1 MGMKNLSRFIPLVL
15 LLILVFTLCSCDKF
29 FSQKENINRGKSE
42 ETELASS
49 ESSLNSRDSL
59 TDLNSENNGSKTLA
73 NVPLTPYPY
82 TKLNSSELPDVAIIV
97 DDFGYNGKLLERFA
111 QELPAEV
118 AFAVLPNLPYT
129 RKAGEIASQYGH
141 PVLIHIPMEGT
152 GVQEKQC
159 IKNNSSADEITALL
173 DDFYAQLPM
182 AVGANNH
189 QGSSVTENREI
200 MTIILD
206 WLNKHNL
213 FFVDSATSK
222 NSVAQSLAYSR
233 GYPALKRDIFLDV
246 PDDTEQTLANKISSL
261 NKYQGRKEPIIIIT
275 HCHNEKKLSNL
286 QSFIR
291 EIRSQGL
298 HLTNIINAK
307 NIAA

>member
-1 MGMKNLSRFIPLVL
+1 MGMKHLSRLIPLAL
-15 LLILVFTLCSCDKF
+15 LLILVFTLSSCDKF
-29 FSQKENINRGKSE
+29 FSQKEIKDTEKSELPYAKSSTTTKDSSTNINHSSNSSKSKDY
-42 ETELASS
+42 A
-49 ESSLNSRDSL
+49 
-59 TDLNSENNGSKTLA
+59 
-73 NVPLTPYPY
+73 PLTPYPY
-82 TKLNSSELPDVAIIV
+82 TRLNSSELPDIAIIV
-97 DDFGYNGKLLERFA
+97 DDFGYSGKLLERYA

-152 GVQEKQC
+152 GVQESKC
-159 IKNNSSADEITALL
+159 ITTKSSAEEIISLL

-189 QGSSVTENREI
+189 QGSTITENREI

-206 WLNKHNL
+206 WLNQHKL

-222 NSVAQSLAYSR
+222 NSVAQRLAYAR

-246 PDDTEQTLANKISSL
+246 PDDTEQTLADKISSL
-261 NKYQGRKEPIIIIT
+261 NKYQGRREPIIIIT
-275 HCHNEKKLSNL
+275 HCHNENKLANL
-286 QSFIR
+286 QRFIR
-291 EIRSQGL
+291 EIRGQGL
-298 HLTNIINAK
+298 HLTSIINAK
-307 NIAA
+307 NISA

>member
-1 MGMKNLSRFIPLVL
+1 
-15 LLILVFTLCSCDKF
+15 
-29 FSQKENINRGKSE
+29 
-42 ETELASS
+42 
-49 ESSLNSRDSL
+49 
-59 TDLNSENNGSKTLA
+59 
-73 NVPLTPYPY
+73 
-82 TKLNSSELPDVAIIV
+82 
-97 DDFGYNGKLLERFA
+97 
-111 QELPAEV
+111 
-118 AFAVLPNLPYT
+118 
-129 RKAGEIASQYGH
+129 
-141 PVLIHIPMEGT
+141 MEGT

-222 NSVAQSLAYSR
+222 NSLAQSLAYSR

-261 NKYQGRKEPIIIIT
+261 NKYQGRREPIIIIT

-286 QSFIR
+286 QRFIR

>member
-1 MGMKNLSRFIPLVL
+1 
-15 LLILVFTLCSCDKF
+15 
-29 FSQKENINRGKSE
+29 
-42 ETELASS
+42 
-49 ESSLNSRDSL
+49 
-59 TDLNSENNGSKTLA
+59 
-73 NVPLTPYPY
+73 
-82 TKLNSSELPDVAIIV
+82 
-97 DDFGYNGKLLERFA
+97 
-111 QELPAEV
+111 
-118 AFAVLPNLPYT
+118 
-129 RKAGEIASQYGH
+129 
-141 PVLIHIPMEGT
+141 
-152 GVQEKQC
+152 
-159 IKNNSSADEITALL
+159 
-173 DDFYAQLPM
+173 
-182 AVGANNH
+182 
-189 QGSSVTENREI
+189 

-222 NSVAQSLAYSR
+222 NSLAQSLAYSR